1 MVILKN
7 DKHKRYTRFAAHCL
21 EMVTVARDQ
30 KVSVHSTRN
39 GGRMAEARGC
49 YSSSIEIRNMISSD
63 TDCLSRHRPHGHQ

>member
-30 KVSVHSTRN
+30 ASRSIQRE
-39 GGRMAEARGC
+39 MAAEWLKLA
-49 YSSSIEIRNMISSD
+49 D
-63 TDCLSRHRPHGHQ
+63 ATLRPSKSGK